1 MQRYEK
7 KVKKHSF
14 SLEKV
19 QKIKKKALWVKKKR
33 DFSLLYGKKTLNLY

>member
-19 QKIKKKALWVKKKR
+19 QKIKKKALWVKKKGI
-33 DFSLLYGKKTLNLY
+33 FLCCMVKKR